1 MKSKSTLYFATVMR
15 VLIFLKTRHT
25 MATPTQIIVGF
36 LIVFPLAFS
45 AAFSQTVKSQP
56 AGASDSVALGKQ
68 AAPAAVK
75 IDTSTTLPVNQPAA
89 MQPSATK
96 ATSGADSLKKAQKR
110 DSLANETA
118 RLKARPMQFPTALDS
133 VFSASV
139 IGPWQLFHSDA
150 ASLSEAARALP
161 QVVYVPYALTS
172 GLNRFMLYGFPL
184 LPNGTSIDN
193 SAFFDSPTP
202 VSGNDGLFCT
212 QLDAVYAAPPN
223 GLACAQ
229 LPYGLVVPH
238 ADVLWEN
245 GAFNENILGVRF
257 ARPLTKT
264 TDIGVFSNYRY
275 SAPFTYS
282 TANDMQSLF
291 GYFYSDTSLLANNGR
306 NPLSNES
313 QMELRLG
320 SHSERWGTASL
331 SYSYQDSKNDMATQ
345 YVDTTINRASLQWK
359 KITAFSNTLRAQV
372 RSLPVG
378 RLAVNADAEAVL
390 EGHTADY
397 PLVNNSV
404 PLGEKAPNARLKG
417 QNTELAVM
425 VEPYLALRADTFLV
439 SCAGQRVERGLY
451 DQTKAAATIGDV
463 RLRYRRGFSFPAL
476 IASVK
481 ASCGDAAAAPA
492 GGPAG
497 HSFVYNAELS
507 AHAGMQSLR
516 LFAGRDHMPFVLPY
530 DTLDAP
536 VASYFDIYDAY
547 GADVFLGY
555 KKIGLTAGICAVSG
569 ADTAGAL
576 RWPDASMPYRRPRVS
591 LMVAPLLGRWL
602 GFAICSRYML
612 SDTRPYL
619 KSQSTLS
626 YEAHPLGG
634 KEHITVDL
642 VYDYWSSR
650 DPLSYGGI
658 DLWSRELNSLSL
670 RMAVHIQ
677 GFNLFYKVD
686 NVLNRRF
693 AYVPGYFMPGITFRW
708 GFQWLIQ

>member
-1 MKSKSTLYFATVMR
+1 V
-15 VLIFLKTRHT
+15 
-25 MATPTQIIVGF
+25 
-36 LIVFPLAFS
+36 
-45 AAFSQTVKSQP
+45 
-56 AGASDSVALGKQ
+56 
-68 AAPAAVK
+68 
-75 IDTSTTLPVNQPAA
+75 
-89 MQPSATK
+89 ATK
-96 ATSGADSLKKAQKR
+96 TTSGADSLKKAQKR
-110 DSLANETA
+110 DSLSIETA
-118 RLKARPMQFPTALDS
+118 RRKDRSMRFPSALDS

-139 IGPWQLFHSDA
+139 IEPWQIFHSNA
-150 ASLSEAARALP
+150 VGLSEIARALP
-161 QVVYVPYALTS
+161 QVVYVPYALAS

-184 LPNGTSIDN
+184 LPNATSIDN

-212 QLDAVYAAPPN
+212 QLDAVYAAAPY
-223 GLACAQ
+223 GLTCTQ
-229 LPYGLVVPH
+229 VPYGLVVPH
-238 ADVLWEN
+238 VDVLWEN

-257 ARPLTKT
+257 ARPLTKS

-291 GYFYSDTSLLANNGR
+291 GYFFSDTSMLANNGR

-313 QMELRLG
+313 QMMLRLG

-331 SYSYQDSKNDMATQ
+331 SYSYQDSKNDMAME
-345 YVDTTINRASLQWK
+345 YFDTTLNRTSLQWK

-372 RSLPVG
+372 RSLPAG
-378 RLAVNADAEAVL
+378 RLAVNADAKAVL

-397 PLVNNSV
+397 PFVNNSV
-404 PLGEKAPNARLKG
+404 PVEKKG
-417 QNTELAVM
+417 RNTELAVM

-451 DQTKAAATIGDV
+451 DQSTAAAAIGDV

-481 ASCGDAAAAPA
+481 ASCGDAIAVPA
-492 GGPAG
+492 GGAAG

-507 AHAGMQSLR
+507 VHAGMQSLR

-530 DTLDAP
+530 DSLDAP

-547 GADVFLGY
+547 GADIFLGY

-576 RWPDASMPYRRPRVS
+576 RWPDASMPYRQPRVS
-591 LMVAPLLGRWL
+591 LMVAPLFGRWL
-602 GFAICSRYML
+602 GFALSSRLML
-612 SDTRPYL
+612 SDTRPFI

-642 VYDYWSSR
+642 IYDYWSSR

-670 RMAVHIQ
+670 RTAVHIQ
-677 GFNLFYKVD
+677 GFNLFYRID